1 MSDGHETK
9 SESSDGLSARP
20 THLSNDYQSP
30 SPTNNVLLDPT
41 PKEDTSQDTLGTP
54 IASPLSRVR
63 AKSFPP
69 SFTSN
74 KTDRQMTLFQRAVTK
89 VQQELKSNKL
99 EEAKKKTEDNEE
111 SKETE
116 DNEESKET
124 EENEESK
131 ETIEKV
137 LV

>member
-1 MSDGHETK
+1 MSDDQETK

-30 SPTNNVLLDPT
+30 SPTHNVLLDPI

-74 KTDRQMTLFQRAVTK
+74 KTDHQMTLFQRAVTK
-89 VQQELKSNKL
+89 VQQELKRNRL
-99 EEAKKKTEDNEE
+99 EEETKKTEDNEK
-111 SKETE
+111 SKEM
-116 DNEESKET
+116 
-124 EENEESK
+124 EENEESE